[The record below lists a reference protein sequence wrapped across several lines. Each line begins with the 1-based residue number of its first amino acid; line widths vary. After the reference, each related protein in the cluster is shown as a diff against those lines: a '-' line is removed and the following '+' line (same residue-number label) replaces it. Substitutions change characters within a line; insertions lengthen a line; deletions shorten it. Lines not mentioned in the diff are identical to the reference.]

1 VTDRLRTAGIVLA
14 AGGARRFGAPKQLA
28 PLDGRP
34 LLAHA
39 VAAACATPEL
49 ERVVVVLGAHAADV
63 RAAAGL
69 GAGASGA
76 GAGAV
81 RAGAAE
87 LGAVRASVAA
97 GVARAEVV
105 VADDWEDG
113 LSASLR
119 AGLAAVGEEVD
130 AVAVLLGDN
139 PLLDAATIGRVV
151 RARGAAAAARAVH
164 AGRPGHP
171 VVLGRALFPALRA
184 LRGDEGAGRLLR
196 AVDVVTVDCSSACVA
211 DVDTP
216 AQLAA
221 LGG

>member
-1 VTDRLRTAGIVLA
+1 VADRPRTAGIVLA

-39 VAAACATPEL
+39 VAAACATAEL
-49 ERVVVVLGAHAADV
+49 ERVVVVLGAHAEEV
-63 RAAAGL
+63 RAAVGL
-69 GAGASGA
+69 GGADAAGARAALGPGA
-76 GAGAV
+76 AAPRGAV
-81 RAGAAE
+81 
-87 LGAVRASVAA
+87 
-97 GVARAEVV
+97 GVTRAEVV
-105 VADDWEDG
+105 VADGWADG

-119 AGLAAVGEEVD
+119 AGLAAVGDDVD
-130 AVAVLLGDN
+130 AVAVLLGDT
-139 PLLDAATIGRVV
+139 PLLDATTIGRVV
-151 RARGAAAAARAVH
+151 RARGAAPAARAVH

-171 VVLGRALFPALRA
+171 VVLGRATFPALRA

-196 AVDVVTVDCSSACVA
+196 AADVVTVDCGPACVA

-221 LGG
+221 LGGGVAR